1 MQRFFF
7 GCLLL
12 VLAGLSTAANAEK
25 RIALLVGNAG
35 YAPAVGPLKNPH
47 NDIALLEAALKD
59 VGFEVMTAKD
69 AGRRAILSAVNR
81 FATTLNAA
89 GSDALG
95 FFYYSGHGLAR
106 AEDHSNYLIPTDV
119 TDTEG
124 SDFWFDTVP
133 LDTVIGML
141 ENGAPNAA
149 KFVVFDAC
157 RNELRL
163 PTRTTLKGFVPVRE
177 KNGVFIAFSTEPNA
191 SASDRGT
198 ASGPYAKLLAEEL
211 TRPGQDHLTL
221 FQNVKEGVFRA
232 TEQRQVPWESNGL
245 LKRIFFAGKS
255 QAVASGDKSGVKP
268 VQEMLAQVRAAVV
281 TVKTRGRVKASEESR
296 RAMEAKGFPA
306 SDYVLQTS
314 QGSGFFISPDGLL
327 ITPHHVIDK
336 ADAIMVKPLEGSE
349 MAAQVVAL
357 DVDSDI
363 ALLRV
368 QTSQTFP
375 VLEFAGTPP
384 QIGEQV
390 FIVSNPLGYASSV
403 ATGIISGLDREVSR
417 HTAGYVQIDAPVQAG
432 SSGGAVVNHSGEVI
446 AIVSG
451 RAGDLK
457 ITFAYPGWL
466 AARVAAE
473 LKTKGRFVRA
483 WLGVSVQDV
492 TEAIAESLQLKSS
505 AGALIAGTDKRGP
518 AHAAGLTEGDVVL
531 SINNVAITGSRDLS
545 RAVAELPPD
554 STAAIKVW
562 RGGQER
568 TLQVKLSN
576 TDAKPATT
584 ESPDAK
590 PLRIDIPNLRGG
602 PLSKEPAEKT
612 NEPAPKTSA
621 TAPAVEVAPPAPA
634 SGAPATETT
643 AAPQTK
649 TPLKRA
655 KNAPSAKKSD
665 WPNSVWKN

>member
-1 MQRFFF
+1 MQRFILAF
-7 GCLLL
+7 LLAL
-12 VLAGLSTAANAEK
+12 LAGLSTPARAEK
-25 RIALLVGNAG
+25 RVALLIGNAG

-47 NDIALLEAALKD
+47 NDIARLEGALKD
-59 VGFEVMTAKD
+59 VGFEVVTAKD
-69 AGRRAILSAVNR
+69 AGRRAILSAVNK

-119 TDTEG
+119 ADTES

-198 ASGPYAKLLAEEL
+198 TSGPYAKLLASEL
-211 TRPGQDHLTL
+211 IKPGQDHLTL

-232 TEQRQVPWESNGL
+232 TDERQVPWESNGL
-245 LKRIFFAGKS
+245 LKRIFFAGGS
-255 QAVASGDKSGVKP
+255 QATASGDRSGVKP
-268 VQEMLAQVRAAVV
+268 AQEMLAQVRAAVV
-281 TVKTRGRVKASEESR
+281 TVKTTGRVKASEESR

-306 SDYVLQTS
+306 SEYVLQTS
-314 QGSGFFISPDGLL
+314 QGSGFFISADGLL

-336 ADAIMVKPLEGSE
+336 ADAIKIKPLEGSE
-349 MAAQVVAL
+349 LAAQVVGL
-357 DVDSDI
+357 DVDADI
-363 ALLRV
+363 AMLRIK
-368 QTSQTFP
+368 TDRTFP
-375 VLEFAGTPP
+375 IVKFAETRPE
-384 QIGEQV
+384 IGEQV
-390 FIVSNPLGYASSV
+390 FIVSNPFGYASSV
-403 ATGIISGLDREVSR
+403 ATGIVSGLDREVSR
-417 HTAGYVQIDAPVQAG
+417 HTAGYVQIDAPVQVG
-432 SSGGAVVNHSGEVI
+432 SSGGAVVNRSGEVI

-451 RAGDLK
+451 MAGDSK

-466 AARVAAE
+466 AARVATE
-473 LKTKGRFVRA
+473 LKSKGRFVRA

-492 TEAIAESLQLKSS
+492 TEEIAESLQLKNS

-531 SINNVAITGSRDLS
+531 SINDVAITGSRDLS
-545 RAVAELPPD
+545 RAVAELLPD
-554 STAAIKVW
+554 SIAAIKVW
-562 RGGQER
+562 RGGQEQ

-576 TDAKPATT
+576 TDAKPAKT
-584 ESPDAK
+584 ES
-590 PLRIDIPNLRGG
+590 LPNLHGR
-602 PLSKEPAEKT
+602 PLSNEPVEKT
-612 NEPAPKTSA
+612 NEPAPNA
-621 TAPAVEVAPPAPA
+621 AAPAVEVAPSAPG
-634 SGAPATETT
+634 SGAPATDTT
-643 AAPQTK
+643 TTPPQTK
-649 TPLKRA
+649 PPPKRA

-665 WPNSVWKN
+665 WSNSIWKN